1 LCYFQDETDSCYV
14 FEQAGKQVGLRN
26 AGQWY
31 ATMPKQQLKLFME
44 QNPRLRED
52 WDEQYGDRMQKLVFI
67 GQNLDKKALAAELDK
82 CLEV

>member
-1 LCYFQDETDSCYV
+1 
-14 FEQAGKQVGLRN
+14 
-26 AGQWY
+26 
-31 ATMPKQQLKLFME
+31 MPKQQLKLFME